1 MKFHISVNISAGI
14 LIGTKS
20 VGQFRQGCDLY
31 HLTLTIR
38 EYRKLIVFDQLL
50 ILPNFHTYNNA
61 IEHVNNMLHIYA
73 YISY

>member
-1 MKFHISVNISAGI
+1 MNISAGI

-20 VGQFRQGCDLY
+20 VDQFRKSCDLY

-38 EYRKLIVFDQLL
+38 EYRNLIVFNQLL

-61 IEHVNNMLHIYA
+61 IKHVNIMLHIYA